1 MIQQY
6 ETNNR
11 FSDEIYGNRS
21 GMSASE
27 VAVNRRVVLENIKV
41 LRHCG
46 VLVEV
51 DAAQCYDRI
60 VHSLS
65 SLVYQNEGSPISSL
79 IMMYGAIQSMVY
91 YLRTT
96 FGDSTKSYDG
106 KETIPFQGSCQGN
119 GTSLTLWL
127 IILMYLVLLMKENG
141 HTSKF

>member
-65 SLVYQNEGSPISSL
+65 SLVYQNEDSPISSL
-79 IMMYGAIQSMVY
+79 IMM
-91 YLRTT
+91 
-96 FGDSTKSYDG
+96 
-106 KETIPFQGSCQGN
+106 
-119 GTSLTLWL
+119 
-127 IILMYLVLLMKENG
+127 
-141 HTSKF
+141 